1 MRKTYAYVVET
12 AEKKQV
18 FERKYVYGLGEALQV
33 EAMRAA
39 AAYLT
44 GEHDFKS
51 FCSNKKMKKST
62 VRRLDSIAIREE
74 GSKIVFE
81 YTGNGFLYNMVRI
94 MTGTLLEVGL
104 GKRTPDSVEKTI
116 LAKDRE
122 AAGMTAPAEGL
133 FLMNVE
139 YE

>member
-1 MRKTYAYVVET
+1 
-12 AEKKQV
+12 
-18 FERKYVYGLGEALQV
+18 
-33 EAMRAA
+33 
-39 AAYLT
+39 
-44 GEHDFKS
+44 
-51 FCSNKKMKKST
+51 MKKST
-62 VRRLDSIAIREE
+62 IRRLDAVVIREE
-74 GSKIVFE
+74 GSKVVFE

-122 AAGMTAPAEGL
+122 AAGMTAPPEGL